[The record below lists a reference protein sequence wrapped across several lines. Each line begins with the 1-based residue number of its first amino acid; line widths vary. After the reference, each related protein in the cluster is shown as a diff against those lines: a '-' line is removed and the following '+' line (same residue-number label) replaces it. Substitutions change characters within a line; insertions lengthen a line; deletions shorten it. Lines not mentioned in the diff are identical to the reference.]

1 MKLLV
6 KLLKDAGFEPERVR
20 LEWISGS
27 EGQKFA
33 EVVTEFTE
41 ELLKLGPNPLK
52 GGNGKCQER

>member
-1 MKLLV
+1 LV